1 MWVILSSVN
10 VAPLAPKNSR
20 MSEVKRSR
28 FSVDWY
34 VISTQLVRRLMLAVV
49 ILVGLG
55 GVGYWAYSSLKNKAT
70 TATTIGSQSVRFI
83 EISGQVRVKKE
94 AATDFVTADEKMSLE
109 AGDTIQTMSNS
120 VARVQFVDGASY
132 TIKPDTTLVIK
143 DNELMADRSTKVK
156 VNVRVGTINLATNEQ
171 APGST
176 NVVQTAVASAKVGS
190 NTTATV
196 ATGEVGNQADIK
208 VERGDAEVR
217 TETGQVFQARINER
231 LEVEK
236 SGRAIKTSLLQI
248 PTLKSPDNQQ
258 TLRLEGKGVVKFDW
272 SAIPQA
278 SNYAIEIATSSTFGA
293 TVLNTRAGLRAPGA
307 IFDNLQAGSYYW
319 RVRAD
324 RGQEQ
329 GSYSEPG
336 KFIIVGK
343 NADRRAIEIKVLS
356 KSPMGGASYMLEG
369 RSDVG
374 VKVKVGGF
382 LARVDSQG
390 NFKALV
396 TLNSG
401 SREVLVEAEDQ
412 DGNTGRQI
420 VRF

>member
-1 MWVILSSVN
+1 
-10 VAPLAPKNSR
+10 

-34 VISTQLVRRLMLAVV
+34 VISAQLVRRLIVGFVV
-49 ILVGLG
+49 LVVLG
-55 GVGYWAYSSLKNKAT
+55 GMGFWAYSSLRSAVAT
-70 TATTIGSQSVRFI
+70 TNTIGNQSARFI
-83 EISGQVRVKKE
+83 EISGQVRVKRE
-94 AATDFVTADEKMSLE
+94 AATDFVTADEKMPLE

-143 DNELMADRSTKVK
+143 DNELMADKSTKVK

-176 NVVQTAVASAKVGS
+176 NVVQTEVASAKVGS
-190 NTTATV
+190 NTNATV
-196 ATGEVGNQADIK
+196 ATGEVGNLADIK

-217 TETGQVFQARINER
+217 TETGQIFQARINER
-231 LEVEK
+231 LEVEQ
-236 SGRAIKTSLLQI
+236 SGKAIKTSLLQI
-248 PTLKSPDNQQ
+248 PALKSPENQQ
-258 TLRLEGKGVVKFDW
+258 TLRLGGKGVVRFDW

-293 TVLNTRAGLRAPGA
+293 TVLNTRDGLRVPTA

-324 RGQEQ
+324 KGAEQ
-329 GSYSEPG
+329 GSYSDPY
-336 KFIIVGK
+336 KFIVIGK
-343 NADRRAIEIKVLS
+343 NAVERKLEIKIVS
-356 KSPMGGASYMLEG
+356 KSSMGGGSYMLEG
-369 RSDVG
+369 HSDAG
-374 VKVKVGGF
+374 AKIKVGGA
-382 LARVDSQG
+382 LARSDSQG

-396 TLNSG
+396 TLTSG

>member
-1 MWVILSSVN
+1 
-10 VAPLAPKNSR
+10 

-34 VISTQLVRRLMLAVV
+34 VISAQLVRRLIVGIV
-49 ILVGLG
+49 ILAAVGGLG
-55 GVGYWAYSSLKNKAT
+55 YRAYSSLKRAVISSIP
-70 TATTIGSQSVRFI
+70 IGTQSARFI

-94 AATDFVTADEKMSLE
+94 AATDFVTANEAMPLE
-109 AGDTIQTMSNS
+109 AGDTIQTMSNA

-143 DNELMADRSTKVK
+143 DNELMADKSTKVK

-176 NVVQTAVASAKVGS
+176 NVVQTEVASAKVGS

-208 VERGDAEVR
+208 VERGGAEVR
-217 TETGQVFQARINER
+217 TETGQVFQARVNER
-231 LEVEK
+231 LEVEQ
-236 SGRAIKTSLLQI
+236 SGKTIKTSLLQI
-248 PTLKSPDNQQ
+248 PTLRSPENQQ
-258 TLRLEGKGVVKFDW
+258 TLRPEGKGVVKFDW
-272 SAIPQA
+272 SGIPQA
-278 SNYAIEIATSSTFGA
+278 TNYAIEIASSATFGA
-293 TVLNTRAGLRAPGA
+293 TVLNSRDGLRAPSA
-307 IFDNLQAGSYYW
+307 IFDLIPGSYYW

-324 RGQEQ
+324 KGQEQ
-329 GSYSEPG
+329 GSFSDPN
-336 KFIIVGK
+336 KFTIVGK
-343 NADRRAIEIKVLS
+343 NEKGHTLEIKVLN
-356 KSPMGGASYMLEG
+356 KSPMGGSSYILEG
-369 RSDVG
+369 HCEVG
-374 VKVKVGGF
+374 AKIKVGGA
-382 LARVDSQG
+382 LARIDSQG

>member
-1 MWVILSSVN
+1 
-10 VAPLAPKNSR
+10 

-34 VISTQLVRRLMLAVV
+34 VISAQSVRRLIVGIVV
-49 ILVGLG
+49 LVALG
-55 GVGYWAYSSLKNKAT
+55 GLSYWAYSSLRKRVE
-70 TATTIGSQSVRFI
+70 TATPIGNQSARFI
-83 EISGQVRVKKE
+83 EISGQVRVKRE
-94 AATDFVTADEKMSLE
+94 AATDFVTADEKMPLE

-143 DNELMADRSTKVK
+143 DNELMADKSTKVK

-171 APGST
+171 TPGST
-176 NVVQTAVASAKVGS
+176 NVVQTEVASAKVGS

-196 ATGEVGNQADIK
+196 ATGEVGNQVDIK

-217 TETGQVFQARINER
+217 TETGQVFQARVNER
-231 LEVEK
+231 LEVEQ
-236 SGRAIKTSLLQI
+236 SGKAIKTSLSQI
-248 PTLKSPDNQQ
+248 PILRFPENQQ
-258 TLRLEGKGVVKFDW
+258 TLRLEGKKTVKFDW

-293 TVLNTRAGLRAPGA
+293 TVLNTRDGLRIPEAT
-307 IFDNLQAGSYYW
+307 FDNLPLGSFYW

-329 GSYSEPG
+329 GSYSDAN
-336 KFIIVGK
+336 KFSIVGK
-343 NADRRAIEIKVLS
+343 AKNGRILEIKVLS
-356 KSPMGGASYMLEG
+356 KSPMGGGSYMLEG
-369 RSDVG
+369 HCDVG
-374 VKVKVGGF
+374 AKIKVGGA

-401 SREVLVEAEDQ
+401 SREILVEAEDQ
-412 DGNTGRQI
+412 DGNTGRQL

>member
-1 MWVILSSVN
+1 
-10 VAPLAPKNSR
+10 

-34 VISTQLVRRLMLAVV
+34 VISAQLVRRLIVGIVV
-49 ILVGLG
+49 LVALG
-55 GVGYWAYSSLKNKAT
+55 GLSYWAYSSLRNRAEAVT
-70 TATTIGSQSVRFI
+70 PIGNQSARFI
-83 EISGQVRVKKE
+83 EISGQVRVKRE
-94 AATDFVTADEKMSLE
+94 AATDFVTADEKMPLE

-143 DNELMADRSTKVK
+143 DNELMADKSTKVK

-171 APGST
+171 TPGST
-176 NVVQTAVASAKVGS
+176 NVVQTEVASAKVGS

-196 ATGEVGNQADIK
+196 ATGEAGNQADIK

-217 TETGQVFQARINER
+217 TETGQVFQARVNER
-231 LEVEK
+231 LEVEQ
-236 SGRAIKTSLLQI
+236 SGKATKTSLSQI
-248 PTLKSPDNQQ
+248 PALRFPENQQ
-258 TLRLEGKGVVKFDW
+258 TLRLEGKRTVKFDW

-293 TVLNTRAGLRAPGA
+293 TVLNTRDGLRIPEAT
-307 IFDNLQAGSYYW
+307 FDNLPVGSFYW

-329 GSYSEPG
+329 GSYSDAN
-336 KFIIVGK
+336 KFSIVGK
-343 NADRRAIEIKVLS
+343 IKNGRILEIKVLS
-356 KSPMGGASYMLEG
+356 KSPMGGSSYMLEG
-369 RSDVG
+369 HCDVG
-374 VKVKVGGF
+374 AKIKVGGA

-401 SREVLVEAEDQ
+401 SREILVEAEDQ
-412 DGNTGRQI
+412 DGNTGRQL

>member
-1 MWVILSSVN
+1 
-10 VAPLAPKNSR
+10 

-34 VISTQLVRRLMLAVV
+34 VISAQLVRRLIVGIV
-49 ILVGLG
+49 ILAAVGGLG
-55 GVGYWAYSSLKNKAT
+55 YRAYSSLKRAVISSIP
-70 TATTIGSQSVRFI
+70 IGTQSARFI

-94 AATDFVTADEKMSLE
+94 AATDFVTANEAMPLE
-109 AGDTIQTMSNS
+109 AGDTIQTMSNA

-143 DNELMADRSTKVK
+143 DNELMADKSTKVK

-176 NVVQTAVASAKVGS
+176 NVVQTEVASAKVGS

-208 VERGDAEVR
+208 VERGGAEVR
-217 TETGQVFQARINER
+217 TETGQVFQARVNER
-231 LEVEK
+231 LEVEQ
-236 SGRAIKTSLLQI
+236 SGKAIKTSLLQI
-248 PTLKSPDNQQ
+248 PTLRSPENQQ
-258 TLRLEGKGVVKFDW
+258 TLRPEGKGVVKFDW
-272 SAIPQA
+272 SGIPQA
-278 SNYAIEIATSSTFGA
+278 TNYAIEIASSATFGA
-293 TVLNTRAGLRAPGA
+293 TVLNSRDGLRAPSA
-307 IFDNLQAGSYYW
+307 IFDLIPGSYYW

-324 RGQEQ
+324 KGQEQ
-329 GSYSEPG
+329 GSFSDPN
-336 KFIIVGK
+336 KFTIVGK
-343 NADRRAIEIKVLS
+343 NVNRRILEIKILN
-356 KSPMGGASYMLEG
+356 KSPMGGSSYVLEG
-369 RSDVG
+369 HCEVG
-374 VKVKVGGF
+374 AKIKVGGA
-382 LARVDSQG
+382 LARIDSQG

-396 TLNSG
+396 TLNSR

>member
-1 MWVILSSVN
+1 
-10 VAPLAPKNSR
+10 

-34 VISTQLVRRLMLAVV
+34 VVSAQSVRRLIMGIVALIAVG
-49 ILVGLG
+49 GLS
-55 GVGYWAYSSLKNKAT
+55 YWAYSSLKNRVE
-70 TATTIGSQSVRFI
+70 TATPIGKQGAKFI
-83 EISGQVRVKKE
+83 TISGQVRVKKE
-94 AATDFVTADEKMSLE
+94 AATDFVAATEALLLE
-109 AGDTIQTMSNS
+109 AGDTIQTMSNG

-143 DNELMADRSTKVK
+143 DNELMADKSTKVK
-156 VNVRVGTINLATNEQ
+156 VNVRVGTINLATSEQ
-171 APGST
+171 SPGST
-176 NVVQTAVASAKVGS
+176 NVVQTEVASAKVGS

-208 VERGDAEVR
+208 VERGAAEVR
-217 TETGQVFQARINER
+217 TETGQVFQARVNER
-231 LEVEK
+231 LEVEQSGKATK
-236 SGRAIKTSLLQI
+236 SSLLQI
-248 PTLKSPDNQQ
+248 PTLKFPENQQ
-258 TLRLEGKGVVKFDW
+258 TLRLEGKRTVKFDW

-278 SNYAIEIATSSTFGA
+278 SNYAIEIATSATFGA
-293 TVLNTRAGLRAPGA
+293 TVLNTRDGLRIPETT
-307 IFDNLQAGSYYW
+307 IDNLSAGSFYW

-324 RGQEQ
+324 KGQEQ
-329 GSYSEPG
+329 GSYSDANQ
-336 KFIIVGK
+336 FSIVEKSK
-343 NADRRAIEIKVLS
+343 NSRILAIKILS
-356 KSPMGGASYMLEG
+356 KAPMGGSSYVLEG
-369 RSDVG
+369 HCEVG
-374 VKVKVGGF
+374 AKIKVGGA

-412 DGNTGRQI
+412 DGNTGRQL